1 MKIELFINDPTVN
14 FNTPYGNEANV
25 VPTSPAPGSWFGQ
38 MATLPPEVGFN
49 EGTESA
55 FLIREEPF
63 GSLLLNRRTG
73 EVYKLDKQ
81 ATEATRL
88 LIRGLEKEQVAKN
101 LHIELEELDSVIMVL
116 EQCH

>member
-1 MKIELFINDPTVN
+1 MKIELFINDPTEN
-14 FNTPYGNEANV
+14 FNTAYGKNGKNV
-25 VPTSPAPGSWFGQ
+25 GPAPGSWFGA
-38 MATLPPEVGFN
+38 MATLSSEVGFN

-88 LIRGLEKEQVAKN
+88 LIKGLEKEQVAKN
-101 LHIELEELDSVIMVL
+101 LHIELEELDPVIMVL